1 MLNVNPGII
10 DIISQIIAVDGV
22 LLAFLAFS
30 MPALMYIVCVFLLDV
45 EQWSQ

>member
-1 MLNVNPGII
+1 MIPTNPEII

-30 MPALMYIVCVFLLDV
+30 MPALMYIICVFLLDV

>member
-1 MLNVNPGII
+1 MLNVNPETI
-10 DIISQIIAVDGV
+10 DIISQFLAVDGV

>member
-1 MLNVNPGII
+1 MLNVNPETI
-10 DIISQIIAVDGV
+10 DIISQFLAVDGV

-30 MPALMYIVCVFLLDV
+30 MPALAYIVCVFLLDV